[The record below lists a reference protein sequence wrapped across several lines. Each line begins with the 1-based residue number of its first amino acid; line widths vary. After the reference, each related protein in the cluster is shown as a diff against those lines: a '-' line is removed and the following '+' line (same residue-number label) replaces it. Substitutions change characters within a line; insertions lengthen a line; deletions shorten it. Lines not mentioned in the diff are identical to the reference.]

1 MKRTVSLILALILC
15 LGALPLGAL
24 AMDMSPALW
33 EMYLYRKG
41 AEMQFEMEY
50 GFDSSFDF
58 VELYMLGDKAKDGD
72 LKGPLGL
79 MDIGGEIY
87 HLLGIQTID
96 TNNKQAFHKD
106 EKTGLWVARGA
117 LYLGDQ
123 APPAPGTTVGI
134 VVETGEYNGLMRKSE
149 IIHMKTPADG
159 KKTVYTAE
167 TPKTVEV
174 SFKPN
179 GGKGKME
186 KLIAQN
192 GVQTVLPKNA
202 FTRSK
207 YEFIAWNTKKNGS
220 GKTCKD
226 GAKVTLD
233 RDTVLYAQWA
243 KISLKMAKVSTVKPG
258 KKLTLKATLKLDG
271 KAVKGKEVTFKFNG
285 KSYTAK
291 TNKKGVAKV
300 TVGAGVTGKLKSGK
314 KITAKVSYGGVTV
327 SKKVKV
333 K

>member
-24 AMDMSPALW
+24 AMDISPVLR
-33 EMYLYRKG
+33 EMYLFRKG

-123 APPAPGTTVGI
+123 NPPAPGTTVGI

-159 KKTVYTAE
+159 KKTVYDDGEIGAIE
-167 TPKTVEV
+167 IA
-174 SFKPN
+174 FKAN
-179 GGKGKME
+179 GGKGKMSSLVVYSGE
-186 KLIAQN
+186 K
-192 GVQTVLPKNA
+192 VTLPANT
-202 FTRSK
+202 FTRAK
-207 YEFIAWNTKKNGS
+207 YRFMSWNTKKNGS
-220 GKTCKD
+220 GKSYKD

-233 RDTVLYAQWA
+233 KSTTLYAQWG
-243 KISLKMAKVSTVKPG
+243 KISLKLTKPTVRKG
-258 KKLTLKATLKLDG
+258 KKVTLKATAKAGG
-271 KAVKGKEVTFKFNG
+271 KALKGEEVTFTFAG
-285 KSYTAK
+285 KEYTAK
-291 TNKKGVAKV
+291 TNSKGLAKV
-300 TVGAGVTGKLKSGK
+300 TVGADVTKALKAGKSV
-314 KITAKVSYGGVTV
+314 TVKVSCGGVKA

-333 K
+333 KK